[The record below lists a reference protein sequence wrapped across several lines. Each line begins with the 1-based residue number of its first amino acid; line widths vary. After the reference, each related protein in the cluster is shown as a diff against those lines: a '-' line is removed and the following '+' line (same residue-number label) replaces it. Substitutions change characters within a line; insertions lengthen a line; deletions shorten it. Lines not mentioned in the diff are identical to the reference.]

1 MSDFSAEKMFRMLD
15 LDRDGCFT
23 PGEVREFLEERGIKL
38 EGEEGAQL
46 FADKFDCDR
55 DGRVNF

>member
-1 MSDFSAEKMFRMLD
+1 MTNFSAEKMFKMLD

-23 PGEVREFLEERGIKL
+23 PGEVKEFLAERGIQL
-38 EGEEGAQL
+38 EEDGGAQL

-55 DGRVNF
+55 DGRVNL